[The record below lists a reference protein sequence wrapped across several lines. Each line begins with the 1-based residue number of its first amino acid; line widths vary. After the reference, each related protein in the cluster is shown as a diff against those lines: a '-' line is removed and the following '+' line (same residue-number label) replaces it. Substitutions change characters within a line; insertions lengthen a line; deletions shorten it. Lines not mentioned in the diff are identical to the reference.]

1 MQYCKKC
8 RHLTEDNR
16 TSCSNCKRSRGI
28 RPVQD
33 NDLVYLMTCH
43 KYEAE
48 EIDALFEDNGIKHT
62 LENFDLGIAQSPF
75 DARTLKDDQNI
86 FVEYGDINAAN
97 ALLSKYEEEV
107 KEEPI
112 PDTMPRRKRLA
123 LDVIAILAFMLL
135 VTLVVL
141 ASDYVANGLV
151 HLFRGKNSAMIYN
164 LFEKGNLLWHSFL

>member
-16 TSCSNCKRSRGI
+16 ATCSNCKRSRGI

-33 NDLVYLMTCH
+33 SDLIYLMTCH

-48 EIDALFEDNGIKHT
+48 EIDALLEDHGIKHT
-62 LENFDLGIAQSPF
+62 LEKIDLGIAQSPF

-86 FVEYGDINAAN
+86 YVEYGDINAAN
-97 ALLSKYEEEV
+97 AVLSKYEEEE
-107 KEEPI
+107 KEQPI
-112 PDTMPRRKRLA
+112 PDTMPHKKRLL
-123 LDVIAILAFMLL
+123 LDVVAILAFMII
-135 VTLVVL
+135 VTLVVI

-151 HLFRGKNSAMIYN
+151 HLFRGNKSAMIYN
-164 LFEKGNLLWHSFL
+164 LFEKGNLLWHSIL